1 MTLGHGVPSKVLL
14 SLLWFLNDLPLLGAV
29 DSKVLVG
36 FCSVVVVPGGFTSPM
51 GLDGDHHC
59 HKALYTFYN
68 FPFGLQFLVEVTIL
82 GVYLHSIHP
91 LTRMV

>member
-51 GLDGDHHC
+51 GLNGGRHSHRL
-59 HKALYTFYN
+59 LYVSYTYPVGF
-68 FPFGLQFLVEVTIL
+68 QILVEVTIL
-82 GVYLHSIHP
+82 EEYLNSIRP
-91 LTRMV
+91 LA

>member
-1 MTLGHGVPSKVLL
+1 MALGHGVPSKVLL

-51 GLDGDHHC
+51 GLNEV
-59 HKALYTFYN
+59 LRYSE
-68 FPFGLQFLVEVTIL
+68 LQFLVEVTIL
-82 GVYLHSIHP
+82 EEYLNSIHP
-91 LTRMV
+91 LT